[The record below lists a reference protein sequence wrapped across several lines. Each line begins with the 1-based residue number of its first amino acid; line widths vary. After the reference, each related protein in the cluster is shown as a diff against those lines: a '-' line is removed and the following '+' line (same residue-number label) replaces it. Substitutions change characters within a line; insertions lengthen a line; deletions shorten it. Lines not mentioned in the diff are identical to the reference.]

1 MNRKIKVLHVAPQ
14 PPPLGGMVT
23 YIQGLLNSDVFKVV
37 DYDIVRA
44 NFFNK
49 ESYTG
54 IIRFF
59 MNIFNAI
66 ILSTVF
72 LAKTIFW
79 NPDIVHIQSNSGFG
93 YFEKSWITLL
103 AKMFRKKT
111 VLHFH
116 GGNFLNFYNESPKLK
131 KIIIQKSALLND
143 RLITGSPQMRDNW
156 LRVGIPENKIKYI
169 GNAVDLPDI
178 VGKENHKTLIVLFLT
193 RIVIAKG
200 IIELIDAFL
209 DLRENYPNT
218 MLRIVGAE
226 SLESPLIIEYLR
238 NKDKNGYIDYVGPV
252 SEEQKHLEYMSADIF
267 AFPTYVEDQ
276 SYAIMEAMSY
286 GLSCVASNVG
296 GVPSLIKNMENG
308 VLVNPKDVKSLIQGL
323 KILYDDIQL
332 RKSISNAARKTIED
346 GFTWK
351 KRSSD
356 IIALYNDVIN
366 FQKPT

>member
-1 MNRKIKVLHVAPQ
+1 MNRKIRVLHVAPQ

-23 YIQGLLNSDVFKVV
+23 YIQGLLSSDVFKEV
-37 DYDIVRA
+37 DYKIVRA

-54 IIRFF
+54 ILRFF
-59 MNIFNAI
+59 MNIINAI
-66 ILSTVF
+66 VLTTVF

-93 YFEKSWITLL
+93 FFEKSWIAFIARL
-103 AKMFRKKT
+103 FRKKT

-116 GGNFLNFYNESPKLK
+116 GGNFLNFYYESSNLIKNLIK
-131 KIIIQKSALLND
+131 KSALLNN
-143 RLITGSPQMRDNW
+143 RLLTGSPQMKENW
-156 LRVGIPENKIKYI
+156 LQIGIPENRVKYL
-169 GNAVDLPDI
+169 GNAVDLPDLK
-178 VGKENHKTLIVLFLT
+178 GKEIHETLNVLFLT

-209 DLRENYPNT
+209 DLREIYTNT
-218 MLRIVGAE
+218 RLHIVGAE
-226 SLESPLIIEYLR
+226 SLESPQITEYLR
-238 NKDKNGYIDYVGPV
+238 NKDKNSYINYVGPV
-252 SEEQKHLEYMSADIF
+252 SEEQKHLEYLSADIF

-308 VLVNPKDVKSLIQGL
+308 VLVNPQDVNSLIQGL
-323 KILYDDIQL
+323 KILYDDDQL
-332 RKSISNAARKTIED
+332 RKKISIAARKTIED
-346 GFTWK
+346 DFTWK
-351 KRSSD
+351 KRSPE
-356 IIALYNDVIN
+356 IIALYNDVMN
-366 FQKPT
+366 DR

>member
-23 YIQGLLNSDVFKVV
+23 YIQGLLNSDVFKIV

-54 IIRFF
+54 IKRFF
-59 MNIFNAI
+59 MNILNAV

-72 LAKTIFW
+72 LVKTIFW
-79 NPDIVHIQSNSGFG
+79 NPDIVHVQSNSGFG
-93 YFEKSWITLL
+93 YFEKIWIILL
-103 AKMFRKKT
+103 ARLFQKKT

-116 GGNFLNFYNESPKLK
+116 GGNFINFYNDASIFKKKLIK
-131 KIIIQKSALLND
+131 KGALIND
-143 RLITGSPQMRDNW
+143 RLITGSPQMMENW
-156 LRVGIPENKIKYI
+156 LNIGIPETKVKYI
-169 GNAVDLPDI
+169 GNAVDLPDLQ
-178 VGKENHKTLIVLFLT
+178 GKENQKTLNVLFLT

-218 MLRIVGAE
+218 RLRIVGAE
-226 SLESPLIIEYLR
+226 SLESPQIIEYLR
-238 NKDKNGYIDYVGPV
+238 NKDKNGYIDYIGPV
-252 SEEQKHLEYMSADIF
+252 SEEQKHLEYMSAEIF

-308 VLVNPKDVKSLIQGL
+308 VLVNPQDVNSLIKGL
-323 KILYDDIQL
+323 KILYDDNLL

-351 KRSSD
+351 KRSPE
-356 IIALYNDVIN
+356 IIALYYDVIN
-366 FQKPT
+366 SQKPT